1 MIMRSCPRTS
11 APPTPVQLPHF
22 TAPWARAPPVCSL
35 HPLPPTGQ
43 AAEYWHWAEAR
54 AASPSA
60 AAAPRC
66 HCRLPRYLSPAA
78 ISSPSSSIT
87 ATAIPGR
94 MLCAKEI
101 PASKNQA
108 AEASKATGAR
118 KIGPTGNK
126 IRIRLPPRKA
136 TGGQC
141 PEANSKSVITAV
153 SKDTLPE
160 LNLTTGT
167 EVQVEEELNYPVRKE
182 LCEGNNDIMSK
193 GLPLEDSSSTLL
205 KESYVEAV
213 DNTPSKN
220 LPMIRV
226 HGEVEKNNSSN
237 IIPSKRLL
245 SETNDNASSM
255 GVTED
260 AKIKSS
266 RKNLTTSAVK
276 GEEANHSSLGNNLFE
291 EDSNTIATENLSTK
305 AISCGPSRRPADPAI
320 GKKSSKKLRTSAVAN
335 GPSGMKL
342 STYAGPAVERST
354 SAARLEAAKEYKEF
368 EEKVKRS
375 VYLDNLSAL
384 VTDAIVTM
392 ALNQFGNV
400 KNVNFLTNYTIPF
413 DIPQCALVEMETEKD
428 AEHVVNMLDEF
439 PFMMS
444 GMPRPVRA
452 KRATTE
458 MFHDR
463 PSKPGRKLEFCWV
476 GPTDP
481 DGHDIRKF
489 KLMFKR
495 HEVENLALI
504 KNQLHEEALL
514 AQHQQDDLNCNYRKL
529 ESVDSVILTGS
540 VNRLARIYNLGID
553 KVY

>member
-1 MIMRSCPRTS
+1 
-11 APPTPVQLPHF
+11 
-22 TAPWARAPPVCSL
+22 
-35 HPLPPTGQ
+35 
-43 AAEYWHWAEAR
+43 
-54 AASPSA
+54 
-60 AAAPRC
+60 
-66 HCRLPRYLSPAA
+66 
-78 ISSPSSSIT
+78 
-87 ATAIPGR
+87 

-101 PASKNQA
+101 PVSKNQA
-108 AEASKATGAR
+108 AEASKGTSAR

-141 PEANSKSVITAV
+141 PEANSKSVITDV

-160 LNLTTGT
+160 LNLTTAT
-167 EVQVEEELNYPVRKE
+167 EVQVEEELGYPVSKE
-182 LCEGNNDIMSK
+182 LCEGNKDIMSK
-193 GLPLEDSSSTLL
+193 GLPLEDSSSTPL
-205 KESYVEAV
+205 KESYVEAI

-245 SETNDNASSM
+245 SEINDNASSM

-291 EDSNTIATENLSTK
+291 ERKTIATAKLSTK

-320 GKKSSKKLRTSAVAN
+320 GMKSSKKLRTSAVAN

-342 STYAGPAVERST
+342 STSACPAVERST

-384 VTDAIVTM
+384 VTDAVMMM

-413 DIPQCALVEMETEKD
+413 DIPQAALVEMETEKD

-452 KRATTE
+452 K
-458 MFHDR
+458 
-463 PSKPGRKLEFCWV
+463 
-476 GPTDP
+476 
-481 DGHDIRKF
+481 
-489 KLMFKR
+489 
-495 HEVENLALI
+495 
-504 KNQLHEEALL
+504 
-514 AQHQQDDLNCNYRKL
+514 
-529 ESVDSVILTGS
+529 
-540 VNRLARIYNLGID
+540 
-553 KVY
+553 